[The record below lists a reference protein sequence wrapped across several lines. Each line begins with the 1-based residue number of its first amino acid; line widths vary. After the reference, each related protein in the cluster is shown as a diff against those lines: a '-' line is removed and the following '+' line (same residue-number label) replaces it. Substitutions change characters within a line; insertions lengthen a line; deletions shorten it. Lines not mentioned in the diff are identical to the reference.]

1 MAVSRG
7 YKRGPTRG
15 DEAAIDV
22 FGRAKRRLENE
33 MKIAKMGLRSQMHR
47 LILIL
52 LAASLC
58 GAVPGIGQQAVA
70 QVRHGTASASLP
82 DAPKPA
88 EHRAVGSAWELALA
102 PGGQQPGRAGASA
115 AEISEQQTS
124 QKPVGT
130 AAAPPEGTAGITASR
145 PAGAVIAP
153 AKQRRSRAILIRVGL
168 LVGAGVALGTVLA
181 LTRATPSQPPQ

>member
-1 MAVSRG
+1 
-7 YKRGPTRG
+7 
-15 DEAAIDV
+15 
-22 FGRAKRRLENE
+22 
-33 MKIAKMGLRSQMHR
+33 MKIAKMRVSSRMDR

-52 LAASLC
+52 AAASLC
-58 GAVPGIGQQAVA
+58 GTVPGISQQPITQA
-70 QVRHGTASASLP
+70 QQSTPSASLP

-88 EHRAVGSAWELALA
+88 DDQALRGAWELALA
-102 PGGQQPGRAGASA
+102 SGAQQPGQTSASDAGNP
-115 AEISEQQTS
+115 EQQNS

-153 AKQRRSRAILIRVGL
+153 AKQRRARAILIRVGL
-168 LVGAGVALGTVLA
+168 VVGAGVALGTVLA